1 MASTSEVYEDY
12 IQEHQ
17 TWNFVVNSLDLTFYN
32 LAVSFIFGATVLS
45 LYASYLT
52 ASAVLIGLLPAIQS
66 VGYFLPQLLT
76 ARRAGWLARKKP
88 LVQKIS
94 VFERLPYL
102 VVALSI
108 LLWPKAPSWFSYS
121 LLALCLAVATGSG
134 GLASPAWKSMLAKV
148 IPVERRGRLFG
159 LSRALG
165 GLLGVGGAAYAR
177 HVLDAYPYPTSFGIC
192 FLLCFCF
199 QALSWLCLSLNREPA
214 REPTK
219 PEESATSYWRRLP
232 GVLGDNPNYARFLVG
247 RSLVIMSTMA
257 TTFYVIYG
265 RAAYDIT
272 DAFTANLTMAAL
284 ISQTVSNPLL
294 GWLADHRG
302 NIWVMEVSTLA
313 GGMGLLMALFSSS
326 ATWLYGVFM
335 LANAATTGMALAGMS
350 ITMEFGD
357 AEEMPIFSA
366 LANTITAIPI
376 LLAPILG
383 GWIVDVAGFWTLF
396 IAGLSFA
403 VAGCAVMHWCVR
415 EPREVE
421 CEDPKDA
428 RSCVYT

>member
-1 MASTSEVYEDY
+1 MNIGATIEENMASTSQTYEKY
-12 IQEHQ
+12 IHEHQ

-52 ASAVLIGLLPAIQS
+52 DSAVLIGLLPAIQS

-102 VVALSI
+102 IVALSI
-108 LLWPKAPSWFSYS
+108 LVWPEAPPWLAYT

-134 GLASPAWKSMLAKV
+134 GLASPAWKSMLAKL
-148 IPVERRGRLFG
+148 IPAERRGRLFG

-192 FLLCFCF
+192 FLLCFGF

-214 REPTK
+214 KEPTK
-219 PEESATSYWRRLP
+219 AEELATNYWRRLP
-232 GVLGDNPNYARFLVG
+232 GVLRDNPNYTRFLVG
-247 RSLVIMSTMA
+247 RSLIIMSTMA

-265 RAAYDIT
+265 RATYSIT
-272 DAFTANLTMAAL
+272 DAFAANLTMAAL
-284 ISQTVSNPLL
+284 VSQTLSNPLL

-302 NIWVMEVSTLA
+302 NIWVMEVSALV
-313 GGMGLLMALFSSS
+313 GGMGLLTALFSSS
-326 ATWLYGVFM
+326 ARWLYGVFM
-335 LANAATTGMALAGMS
+335 LANAATTGMALAGMTV
-350 ITMEFGD
+350 TMEFGD
-357 AEEMPIFSA
+357 EEEMPIFSA
-366 LANTITAIPI
+366 LANTITAAPI
-376 LLAPILG
+376 LLAPVVG
-383 GWIVDVAGFWTLF
+383 GWIVDVAGFRTMF
-396 IAGLSFA
+396 VVGLSFA
-403 VAGCAVMHWCVR
+403 AAGCAVMHWCVR
-415 EPREVE
+415 EPRDVG
-421 CEDPKDA
+421 C
-428 RSCVYT
+428 